1 MTKTKKVTTNCSICQ
16 KNIEIEVP
24 EDIAKDREFYPFEYI
39 DIHGDPEH
47 ALMLFLD
54 QNLSVR
60 DAIVYKDLKIAQK
73 KGKEFQKLIRMSEID
88 AMASIYTDSLRFQ
101 LFMILTEGPQLEE
114 DLIQKLKTDKD
125 FSEGEFN
132 LLMLPLIK
140 TELVKSSWLQGS
152 FQVCYFLVKDF
163 SVFRVPAK
171 IVSKIMSEDPTFKP
185 FYDEYQTRLNKIL
198 LKYKENFT
206 SNKVKEIR
214 LCLELRSKLKYMDLL
229 FKLNQGPQELEGLLD
244 FVENGTLKD
253 LIENDFVMQIATK
266 TATYLVLLTD
276 IKVKKFTPKYLVNL
290 LSNKLKKTEITAE
303 MAMKHLE
310 FLDISE
316 KTI

>member
-1 MTKTKKVTTNCSICQ
+1 
-16 KNIEIEVP
+16 
-24 EDIAKDREFYPFEYI
+24 
-39 DIHGDPEH
+39 
-47 ALMLFLD
+47 
-54 QNLSVR
+54 
-60 DAIVYKDLKIAQK
+60 
-73 KGKEFQKLIRMSEID
+73 
-88 AMASIYTDSLRFQ
+88 
-101 LFMILTEGPQLEE
+101 
-114 DLIQKLKTDKD
+114 
-125 FSEGEFN
+125 
-132 LLMLPLIK
+132 
-140 TELVKSSWLQGS
+140 
-152 FQVCYFLVKDF
+152 
-163 SVFRVPAK
+163 
-171 IVSKIMSEDPTFKP
+171 MSEDPTFKP